1 MTWMARDLGVLPRQD
16 LWPPATR
23 PEQSWSQTRGWL
35 RGAWRAP
42 ETSARAGPAAAPCLL
57 QAPRVPRHDAQPPP
71 RGPMPPT
78 GLCFWN
84 RMTMTR
90 GSPASA
96 SGGGARRTLNGRGP
110 EGSGG
115 GLGSWGP
122 RGAPALPRR
131 GWRGRGQPVGPGTGG
146 CSTIRGSPR
155 ASCDGREASG
165 SKAGPPVPGSPGTS
179 FQPCPLLGLLGLAPA
194 TRRREPGTQE
204 NAGVS
209 TACHI
214 PEVPLPPAAT
224 SPSAKPQRPRW
235 WVRPSP
241 AASAPGFHPGASG
254 WAGGA
259 AGPGQAK
266 ASKCVPRAPR
276 LQPPPAGGYF
286 GGRPLNENRAGMLE
300 AAHAV
305 PEAWVWHLESGGGEQ
320 RTGERDRP
328 GASRAAAMGESRSWG
343 Q

>member
-1 MTWMARDLGVLPRQD
+1 M
-16 LWPPATR
+16 
-23 PEQSWSQTRGWL
+23 
-35 RGAWRAP
+35 
-42 ETSARAGPAAAPCLL
+42 
-57 QAPRVPRHDAQPPP
+57 
-71 RGPMPPT
+71 
-78 GLCFWN
+78 
-84 RMTMTR
+84 
-90 GSPASA
+90 
-96 SGGGARRTLNGRGP
+96 
-110 EGSGG
+110 
-115 GLGSWGP
+115 
-122 RGAPALPRR
+122 
-131 GWRGRGQPVGPGTGG
+131 GPGTGG

-320 RTGERDRP
+320 RGAGGQQRTGERDRP